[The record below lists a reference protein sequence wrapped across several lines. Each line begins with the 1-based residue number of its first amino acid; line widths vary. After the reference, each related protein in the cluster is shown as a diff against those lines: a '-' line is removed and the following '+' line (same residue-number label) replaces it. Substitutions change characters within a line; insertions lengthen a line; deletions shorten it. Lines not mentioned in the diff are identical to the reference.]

1 MNNTGEK
8 YLRLHKIRTNI
19 STIGI
24 WEMLSNG
31 DDVNELLRP
40 EFSKL

>member
-1 MNNTGEK
+1 MNNTGEE
-8 YLRLHKIRTNI
+8 YLCLHKIMTNV

-31 DDVNELLRP
+31 DDVNELLKP